1 MRQVVDGCTAVHIQD
16 LYTRQTRLSIP
27 PMPDPLRIL
36 HVASEVAPLIKTGGL
51 ADVAG
56 ALPAAL
62 KRLGCEPRVA
72 LPGYRG
78 AIAKAQQ
85 LGVSWHEH
93 PLIIEAGGV
102 DHRVHVGTTVVD
114 GVPTHLLAANEL
126 YDRDGIYGPAASVD
140 YDDNARRYAVF
151 AKASLALPGLLGW
164 QPHVIHAHD
173 WQAGLVPALLRRG
186 FLHDLPATRS
196 VFTIHN
202 IAYQGSFPAHDLRLT
217 GLDESLFNVQEL
229 DHWGRLNWLK
239 AGIVFADRVT
249 TVSPRYAEE
258 IQLPE
263 FAYGMERVIANHSC
277 KLSGV
282 LNGIDAE
289 AWNPAKDPHLPAR
302 YSARDRSGKA
312 ECRRKLLEECHLVD
326 DPRPCLMGVVS
337 RLVEQKGLDL
347 ILDAVEPYIL
357 DGRLQLVILGSG
369 DLHIEQR
376 VHGLHARHP
385 GRVFAWYGYNEA
397 LAHRVIAGC
406 DALLVPSRFE
416 PCGLTQ
422 MYAMRYGTLPIVR
435 FTGGLADT
443 VRDVATGDGWGFTFG
458 PVDIGHFSS
467 VIDRACGLYEHFPSE
482 WAAAQQRGMERD
494 LSWDRAASGYIDL
507 YRRITSVA

>member
-1 MRQVVDGCTAVHIQD
+1 
-16 LYTRQTRLSIP
+16 
-27 PMPDPLRIL
+27 MPESLRVL
-36 HVASEVAPLIKTGGL
+36 HVASEMAPLIKSGGL

-62 KRLGCEPRVA
+62 KRLGCDTRVV

-78 AIAKAQQ
+78 AIRKAQEH
-85 LGVSWHEH
+85 GVSWHAH

-102 DHRVHVGTTVVD
+102 DHRVHVGTTVID
-114 GVPTHLLAANEL
+114 GVPVHLLAASEL
-126 YDRDGIYGPAASVD
+126 FDRDGLYGPAASVD

-151 AKASLALPGLLGW
+151 AKASLALPGLLNW
-164 QPHVIHAHD
+164 RPHVVHAHD

-186 FLHDLPATRS
+186 FINDLPATKS

-217 GLDESLFNVQEL
+217 GLDEGLFNPQEL
-229 DHWGRLNWLK
+229 AHWGRLNWLK
-239 AGIVFADRVT
+239 AGVVFADRVT

-258 IQLPE
+258 IQMPE
-263 FAYGMERVIANHSC
+263 YGYGLEAVIAHHRC
-277 KLSGV
+277 KLSGI
-282 LNGIDAE
+282 LNGIDATT
-289 AWNPAKDPHLPAR
+289 WDPATDPRIASA
-302 YSARDRSGKA
+302 YSSADVSGKRA
-312 ECRRKLLEECHLVD
+312 CQMALRKECHLD
-326 DPRPCLMGVVS
+326 ENPRACLMGVVS

-357 DGRLQLVILGSG
+357 DGRLQLVLLGSG
-369 DLHIEQR
+369 DRHLEHR
-376 VHGLHARHP
+376 VHALHARHP
-385 GRVFAWYGYNEA
+385 SQVFAWYGYNEA

-458 PVDIGHFSS
+458 PVDLGHFSS
-467 VIDRACGLYEHFPSE
+467 VLDRACGMFEHYPSE
-482 WAAAQQRGMERD
+482 WQQARLRAMQRD
-494 LSWDRAASGYIDL
+494 LSWDRAAQGYVDL
-507 YRRITSVA
+507 YRRICNVD